1 MRFCIEISL
10 NVGQRKWCCMGK
22 DLSSGS
28 WVICFAYAKS
38 THPVCPFLSQL
49 SEDSIASDEKRDELF
64 HTLLD
69 GSTSLTQCLALFELL
84 KVWPQLRSS
93 IGQ

>member
-1 MRFCIEISL
+1 MLVKEKGVTRVKMWAAVLGYYIF
-10 NVGQRKWCCMGK
+10 
-22 DLSSGS
+22 
-28 WVICFAYAKS
+28 FAYNAKS
-38 THPVCPFLSQL
+38 TYPICPFLFQL
-49 SEDSIASDEKRDELF
+49 TEDSIASDEKRDELF

-69 GSTSLTQCLALFELL
+69 GSTNLTQRLALFELL